1 MMSVVFDIGGVIYED
16 IWETVFLK
24 PGTGISEIFNI
35 DSKFVTEVCIDLWKK
50 YAVLST
56 NCYSWKKL
64 EREYWAEAIDRL
76 GLSWSINKC
85 IKNSTQF
92 IEPIIGMN
100 EIINLLADKN
110 VCLGV
115 CSNQTAF
122 WFERQL
128 SISQGLKKIDRRNM
142 ILSFEHGITKEANK
156 NKLFELL
163 VSRIQVSPDEI
174 LYIEDRPEHHLAAI
188 EYGFQSLLFNKQ
200 EPDMVGNIKSH
211 LVSCGLL

>member
-35 DSKFVTEVCIDLWKK
+35 DPKLVSEVCNDLWKK
-50 YAVLST
+50 HAVLST
-56 NCYSWKKL
+56 NHCSWKKL

-76 GLSWSINKC
+76 GFSWSINKC
-85 IKNSTQF
+85 IKNSIQF
-92 IEPIIGMN
+92 IEPITGMN
-100 EIINLLADKN
+100 EVINLLADKK
-110 VCLGV
+110 VGLGV

-142 ILSFEHGITKEANK
+142 ILSFEQGITKEAN
-156 NKLFELL
+156 NNRLFEIL
-163 VSRIQVSPDEI
+163 VSRIKVSPDQI
-174 LYIEDRPEHHLAAI
+174 LYIEDRPVHHLAAI

-200 EPDMVGNIKSH
+200 ESNMVGKLKSH
-211 LVSCGLL
+211 LISCGLI